1 MRWVG
6 RELSSEAG
14 THSVFIYISVAVGVV
29 VTLCVCDE
37 NSFEILLLA
46 TFR

>member
-1 MRWVG
+1 MGQEGAQLRAWH
-6 RELSSEAG
+6 
-14 THSVFIYISVAVGVV
+14 TFIFIYISVAPGVV